1 MERERISVPMVIG
14 GREVES
20 SETFEAVLPHRKAH
34 VLADIAKGGAAH
46 VAQAIDA
53 ARITHAD

>member
-34 VLADIAKGGAAH
+34 VLADVAKGGAAN